1 MARVPVSGV
10 TRPPGRASVADRP
23 ARGYVPIADYAVIGD
38 GRTVAMVSRDGSVDW
53 LCLPSL
59 DSPSVFA
66 AVLDADRGGRFE
78 LGPDVAARA
87 ERRYLPGTNVLE
99 TTFTTEQGAV
109 RVTDA
114 LTLPNGD
121 LGPAREL
128 ARRIDGLEGRVP
140 MRWSIT
146 PAFGYGAV
154 TPRIGRRGRI
164 PVAVGGRDALAVCSW
179 EAGVAQ
185 IEDGTISGSF
195 EARASC
201 SALIALCAAHQEP
214 LVFPAR
220 EHVERRLDATTAY
233 WRGWSA
239 QRAYEGPWRDAVIR
253 SALALK
259 LLVYA
264 PSGAIAAAATA
275 SLPEEIGGER
285 NWDYRFS
292 WVRDSAF
299 TLEALLR
306 LGCPR
311 EADAFF
317 WWLLHASQLTHPRLQ
332 VLYRLDGGERAPE
345 RTLDL
350 DGYRGSRPVRVGNA
364 AAEQTQLD
372 IYGDLLQTALI
383 YAEAGGR
390 LDRETG
396 RRLAGVADL
405 VCELWRRP
413 DAGIWEVRS
422 RPLHFTHSK
431 MMCWVALDRALRL
444 SNAGHLPAGHTSM
457 WRDEA
462 LAVRDFIETRCWSGR
477 LGSYTRHAGGE
488 ELDASLL
495 LGVLLDYEST
505 DTGRLSATVDAIR
518 RELGHGPLLS
528 RYSGDDGLEG
538 GEGAFLCCSFWLA
551 DALAR
556 LGRLDEASELMEQL
570 VALANDVGLYA
581 EEVDPDSN
589 ELLGN
594 MPQGLVHL
602 ALINAGVSIAEA
614 SGR

>member
-551 DALAR
+551 DARAR

>member
-1 MARVPVSGV
+1 
-10 TRPPGRASVADRP
+10 
-23 ARGYVPIADYAVIGD
+23 
-38 GRTVAMVSRDGSVDW
+38 
-53 LCLPSL
+53 
-59 DSPSVFA
+59 
-66 AVLDADRGGRFE
+66 
-78 LGPDVAARA
+78 
-87 ERRYLPGTNVLE
+87 
-99 TTFTTEQGAV
+99 
-109 RVTDA
+109 
-114 LTLPNGD
+114 
-121 LGPAREL
+121 
-128 ARRIDGLEGRVP
+128 
-140 MRWSIT
+140 
-146 PAFGYGAV
+146 V

-220 EHVERRLDATTAY
+220 EHVERRLAATTAY
-233 WRGWSA
+233 WRRWSA

-495 LGVLLDYEST
+495 LGVLLGYEST

-602 ALINAGVSIAEA
+602 ALINAAVSIAEA
-614 SGR
+614 SGQ